1 MKSLVLTVLATI
13 FMASTA
19 MAVPSL
25 QLYIPGGEY
34 DVASETWYTTDSD
47 FEIWVV
53 AAGLNHGTIY
63 DIHLVAALLGQTPT
77 DGALTITPEGGVG
90 TTYNAADY
98 TYGTPPTTDP
108 MPGHGVFPADYV
120 EQYVAAQTTSGPY
133 VNVQD
138 YVPGGDGGENQYG
151 QIFKFNVSTTYAG
164 GVHFDAYGFYNDPD
178 GRRVF
183 APFSHDAQTTIPEPA
198 TVLLLGLGLAGAGL
212 VRKFRK
218 A

>member
-1 MKSLVLTVLATI
+1 MKSFVLAVLATL
-13 FMASTA
+13 FLASTS

-34 DVASETWYTTDSD
+34 DLASETWYTTAQD
-47 FEIWVV
+47 FEIWVI
-53 AAGLNHGTIY
+53 ASGLNHGSIT
-63 DIHLVAALLGQTPT
+63 DIHLVASLLGQTPT

-120 EQYVAAQTTSGPY
+120 EQFVAATTSGPY

-151 QIFKFNVSTTYAG
+151 QIFKFAVSTSYAG
-164 GVHFDAYGFYNDPD
+164 GVHFDAYGYDKN
-178 GRRVF
+178 RVF